1 MRIILIGY
9 GKMGKLIEKIAIEKG
24 HEIVA
29 IFDAENSADL
39 KNIQKG
45 SADVAIEF
53 SQPATAYENVSSC
66 LKKQIPVISG
76 TTGWMHQLEAAKATC
91 KQFNG
96 TFLYASN
103 FSLGVNLFF
112 KINELAAKIME
123 RHKQY
128 AIQIEEIHHTQKLD
142 APSGTAITL
151 AEGILAHNDW
161 KSHWTNHET
170 DDKGALEI
178 VSKREGEVP
187 GTHSVIYKS
196 DEDTIFLKHE
206 AHSRGGF
213 ALGAVLVAEWIRD
226 KKGYQTMDSFLGM

>member
-1 MRIILIGY
+1 MKIILIGY

-24 HEIVA
+24 HEIVG
-29 IFDAENSADL
+29 IFDADNADEL
-39 KNIQKG
+39 KNIQRG
-45 SADVAIEF
+45 MADVAIEF
-53 SQPATAYENVSSC
+53 TQPSTAYENIASC

-91 KQFNG
+91 NQFNG

-112 KINELAAKIME
+112 KINEIAAKIME
-123 RHKQY
+123 RHKGY
-128 AIQIEEIHHTQKLD
+128 AIQIEETHHTQKLD

-161 KSHWTNHET
+161 KSHWTNNQS
-170 DDKGALEI
+170 DDQGALEI

-187 GTHSVIYKS
+187 GTHTITYTSI
-196 DEDTIFLKHE
+196 EDTILLKHE

-213 ALGAVLVAEWIRD
+213 ALGAVLVAEWIKD
-226 KKGYQTMDSFLGM
+226 KKGYQTMDSFLGI